1 MPHTQNQNLFRQR
14 DAAKYFARNRAG
26 VHVARVRH
34 KTCRDRDFLATRGRG
49 VRTVATRRA
58 HPSHNGRK
66 LIRICRV
73 KPSGNCGETKHRS
86 FRMHNGTLFE
96 NRKEKWKKSG
106 TKNYSDFE
114 ALPLIFNAC
123 SELWL

>member
-1 MPHTQNQNLFRQR
+1 M
-14 DAAKYFARNRAG
+14 RNE
-26 VHVARVRH
+26 
-34 KTCRDRDFLATRGRG
+34 TSRDRNSLTTSRRRA
-49 VRTVATRRA
+49 RTVAPRRA

-66 LIRICRV
+66 LVRICRV
-73 KPSGNCGETKHRS
+73 KPASNCGETKHRS
-86 FRMHNGTLFE
+86 FRMHNGSLFE

-106 TKNYSDFE
+106 RKNYSDFE